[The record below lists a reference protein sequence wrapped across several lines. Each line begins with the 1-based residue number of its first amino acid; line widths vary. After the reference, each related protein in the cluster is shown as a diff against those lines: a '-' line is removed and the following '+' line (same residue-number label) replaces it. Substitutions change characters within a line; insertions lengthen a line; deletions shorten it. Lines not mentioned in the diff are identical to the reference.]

1 MNADNQIPASSP
13 WGAVQ
18 YGSVLADGIISV
30 STAGHG
36 GVRISVERLRQMPPA
51 LRLGRHRWFEE
62 DCDAALVAL
71 AFADD
76 LKLDDR
82 RRENAAR
89 SVADYFPAKWEA
101 HFGRT
106 LEPGQSYTRD
116 HETFKTTHADRMVAN
131 GATGDWHHDVP
142 DGMVGVTATRRSDG
156 ATGRFLVSAD
166 RYAARSK
173 FGYVIDETLDR
184 VWAEPAAS

>member
-51 LRLGRHRWFEE
+51 LRNGRHRWFEE
-62 DCDAALVAL
+62 DCEAALVGL
-71 AFADD
+71 AFADELGFD
-76 LKLDDR
+76 EN
-82 RRENAAR
+82 RRESLAR
-89 SVADYFPAKWEA
+89 SVANYYPAKWEA

-106 LEPGQSYTRD
+106 LKPGESDERD
-116 HETFKTTHADRMVAN
+116 REAFKAETADRMVARS
-131 GATGDWHHDVP
+131 AFGDWYEGVP
-142 DGMVGVTATRRSDG
+142 DGMVGVAADRCSDG